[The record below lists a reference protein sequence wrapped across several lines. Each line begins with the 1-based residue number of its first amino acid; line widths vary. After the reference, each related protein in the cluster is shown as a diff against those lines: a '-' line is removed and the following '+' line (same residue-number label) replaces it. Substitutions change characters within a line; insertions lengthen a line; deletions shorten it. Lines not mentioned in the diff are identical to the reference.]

1 MMKKIVLLLT
11 LVFAFNI
18 ASAQDEIIGKWKT
31 IDDETG
37 KAKSIVEIYKKG
49 DKYYGK
55 IVKLLTKE
63 NEDGVCRT
71 CEGKYKNKNI
81 IGLVILKDLEYDA
94 GDKEWEDG
102 TIMDPKNAKEYS
114 VYLALESPEKL
125 KVRGYIGFSLI
136 GRTQYWYRVE

>member
-1 MMKKIVLLLT
+1 MKKLVLSLVVFFSAAMLLR
-11 LVFAFNI
+11 
-18 ASAQDEIIGKWKT
+18 AQDEIVGRWKT

-37 KAKSIVEIYKKG
+37 QPKSIVEIYKQG

-55 IVKLLTKE
+55 IVELLTPQNK
-63 NEDGVCRT
+63 DGVCRT
-71 CEGKYKNKNI
+71 CETDYKNKNI
-81 IGLVILKDLEYDA
+81 IGLVIIKDLVYDA
-94 GDKEWEDG
+94 DDKEWEDG

-114 VYLALESPEKL
+114 VYLELESPNKL